1 MESHHLIL
9 EERESLSISGV
20 TEVDSFDD
28 RAIILYTTQ
37 GELTIQGKNLR
48 LHTISTEQGSMTV
61 SGEIWILRYGD
72 KDRTGSRSFLGKLF
86 Q

>member
-1 MESHHLIL
+1 MQSHHLIL

-28 RAIILYTTQ
+28 RAIIIYTTQ
-37 GELTIQGKNLR
+37 GELTIQGKNLKI
-48 LHTISTEQGSMTV
+48 HTVSTETSSLTV
-61 SGEIWILRYGD
+61 SGEIWVLRYGD
-72 KDRTGSRSFLGKLF
+72 KDRKGTRSFLQKLF